1 MYGSCIVPPPRGTSH
16 KLFSLMTVVTTKC
29 FWLEL
34 SGSVLQ
40 SCLPSLDLQ
49 ASFRLLSKRKTFLT
63 LNSFTYISCRV
74 NRRTLPK
81 LHLPLS
87 ILLAWS
93 PDMILVPLHC
103 LSVYLLLLMQMVF
116 SFFHFSFSD
125 IFLKLHKRVSPGG
138 GQHSREVPCWWER
151 GVWGLVQLPTLT
163 KNYSDMW

>member
-116 SFFHFSFSD
+116 SFFHFSFFRHFSQVTQES
-125 IFLKLHKRVSPGG
+125 FAG
-138 GQHSREVPCWWER
+138 WWSTFAR
-151 GVWGLVQLPTLT
+151 SAMLVRARSLRIGPTSNT
-163 KNYSDMW
+163 H